1 MAKKSTITLSTVQ
14 AKGGKKLKSAY
25 AGTVGKK
32 AGIQLTSEDIAFIG
46 KTVVESIRAEIKKD
60 TAKAVGMRKKG
71 DPVALPKTAKFAASF
86 EYRVRGKS
94 TLEFTSDWPT
104 AEAHSTEPKPGDS
117 SDKAGPSTERYEM
130 TWLSKP
136 SVPYAKIIAQD
147 GAVIV
152 RSTPNPGKGGKYWI
166 HPGFKKY
173 GFLARGIRKGKE
185 KAFKE
190 LVRRKMPEIIVASG
204 LFQ

>member
-1 MAKKSTITLSTVQ
+1 MAKKSTVTLSGVQ
-14 AKGGKKLKSAY
+14 GKGGKKLKAAY

-32 AGIQLTSEDIAFIG
+32 AGIELTPEDVEFIG
-46 KTVVESIRAEIKKD
+46 KTVIESIREEIRKD
-60 TAKAVGMRKKG
+60 TAKAVGNRQKG
-71 DPVALPKTAKFAASF
+71 SPVPLPKTAKFAASF
-86 EYRVRGKS
+86 EYRVRGKT

-104 AEAHSTEPKPGDS
+104 AEAHATKPKKGDGG
-117 SDKAGPSTERYEM
+117 KAGAATSEYEM

-190 LVRRKMPEIIVASG
+190 ILRRNMPEIIVASG